1 MKNDEKKY
9 EKVINTLKNL
19 KKVKAPENFEAD
31 LKRRINSEEFSREEK
46 KGFWQ
51 NIFVPAK
58 LIPSIG
64 LVVVAVVVFFVVE
77 TNSEEMEN
85 PFLIQPRVRQDIV
98 EVKDF
103 DDFAKKQ
110 KELEEV
116 KSRETNKPEIQNRK
130 EKSKSELSVDKKIS
144 GGEKGAEV
152 DELSDKR
159 VKDLGRDQ
167 GLHQEG
173 MVVSD
178 SVLTTAPEPKLTAA
192 SIDTT
197 FPESAE
203 QVITKQE
210 LNFRQIQLSP
220 KEQKVVDELKNQV
233 QNSERPAKYQK

>member
-31 LKRRINSEEFSREEK
+31 LKRRINSEKFSKEEK

-85 PFLIQPRVRQDIV
+85 PFLIEPRVRQDIV

-159 VKDLGRDQ
+159 VKDLGRDH

>member
-1 MKNDEKKY
+1 MENDEKKY

-19 KKVKAPENFEAD
+19 KEVKAPENFEAG
-31 LKRRINSEEFSREEK
+31 LKRRINSEKFSKEER

-58 LIPSIG
+58 LIPSLG

-85 PFLIQPRVRQDIV
+85 PFLIEPRVRQDIV

-110 KELEEV
+110 KELEEA

-130 EKSKSELSVDKKIS
+130 EESKSELSVDRKIS

-159 VKDLGRDQ
+159 NKDLGRDEE
-167 GLHQEG
+167 LHQEG
-173 MVVSD
+173 ITVSD
-178 SVLTTAPEPKLTAA
+178 SVWTTTPEPKLTAA
-192 SIDTT
+192 AKDSTIQ
-197 FPESAE
+197 EVAG

-220 KEQKVVDELKNQV
+220 KEQKVVNELKNQV